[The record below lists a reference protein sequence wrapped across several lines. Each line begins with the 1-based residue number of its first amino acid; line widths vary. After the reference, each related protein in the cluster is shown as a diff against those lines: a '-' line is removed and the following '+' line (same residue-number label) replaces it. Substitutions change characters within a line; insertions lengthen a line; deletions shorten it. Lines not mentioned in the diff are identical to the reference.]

1 MTEEIMNAAIMR
13 LRSRALEHYAL
24 IKDLYKRA
32 PEDGTVDEIVK
43 QAITLVQYEGAMLTL
58 QQYLPTIV
66 AEITAET
73 QAELAAAQ
81 EEESAKSEMSEE
93 EATKRSSS
101 ARARKGRGKKKSE

>member
-24 IKDLYKRA
+24 IKDLYKRP
-32 PEDGTVDEIVK
+32 PEEGTVDEIVK
-43 QAITLVQYEGAMLTL
+43 NAITLVQYEGAMLTL
-58 QQYLPTIV
+58 QQYLPTIASEI
-66 AEITAET
+66 AEEV

-81 EEESAKSEMSEE
+81 EGESAKSEMSEE